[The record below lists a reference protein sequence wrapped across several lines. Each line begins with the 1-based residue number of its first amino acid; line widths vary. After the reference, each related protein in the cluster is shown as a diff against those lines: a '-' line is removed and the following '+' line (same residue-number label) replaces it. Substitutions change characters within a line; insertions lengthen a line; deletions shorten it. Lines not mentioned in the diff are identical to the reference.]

1 MWVFQLNA
9 INVKDL
15 DIEYTNNKVIVE
27 DMNYLMKINLPDISR
42 ISILIFNLANKSSAR
57 ISQSESIKKIK

>member
-42 ISILIFNLANKSSAR
+42 ISTLIFNLANKSSAR
-57 ISQSESIKKIK
+57 ISQSQSIKKIK

>member
-42 ISILIFNLANKSSAR
+42 ISTLIFNLANKSSAR
-57 ISQSESIKKIK
+57 ISQS